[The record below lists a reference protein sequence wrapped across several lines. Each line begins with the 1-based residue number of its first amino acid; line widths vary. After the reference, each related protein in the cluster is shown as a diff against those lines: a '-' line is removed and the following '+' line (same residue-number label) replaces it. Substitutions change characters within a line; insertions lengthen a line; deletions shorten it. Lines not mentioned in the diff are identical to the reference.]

1 MENQGWADNL
11 KSEEGHKNKCNF
23 LFFFLVK
30 NKRKEN
36 KQLLSSKERDCNIT
50 DVLSLGNTD

>member
-23 LFFFLVK
+23 LFLFFFG
-30 NKRKEN
+30 E
-36 KQLLSSKERDCNIT
+36 KQKKGKQAAFEL
-50 DVLSLGNTD
+50 